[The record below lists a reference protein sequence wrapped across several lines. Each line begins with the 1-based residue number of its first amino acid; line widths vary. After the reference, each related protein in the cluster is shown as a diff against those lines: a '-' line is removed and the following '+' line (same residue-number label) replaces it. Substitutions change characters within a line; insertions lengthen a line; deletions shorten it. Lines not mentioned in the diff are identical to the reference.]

1 MSKLIQNGN
10 RKIGLPLLAAGAVFT
25 LLGVSLFFNKSLL
38 RLGNLLFMAG
48 VPVTIGPGRTAGYF
62 FQPKKSRAT
71 GCLAVGIFLVLVGWP
86 VFGMALE
93 IFGLLNLFGNMFPI
107 VTAMLKQ
114 MPVIGPILK
123 GNQGGSKRRRD
134 VDDYYNDGDQ
144 EEYSGRKEQYYEGDR
159 HNGEYERDQRGDS
172 YY

>member
-10 RKIGLPLLAAGAVFT
+10 RRVGLPLLAAGAVFT

-38 RLGNLLFMAG
+38 RLGNLCWIAG
-48 VPVTIGPGRTAGYF
+48 IPITIGPGRTAGYF

-71 GCLAVGIFLVLVGWP
+71 ACLAMGILLVLIGWP
-86 VFGMALE
+86 VFGMGLE

-114 MPVIGPILK
+114 MPVIGPLLK
-123 GNQGGSKRRRD
+123 GNGGGGGGGRRRE
-134 VDDYYNDGDQ
+134 DDYYDRD
-144 EEYSGRKEQYYEGDR
+144 QYYEDDASRG
-159 HNGEYERDQRGDS
+159 GYERDQREDRS